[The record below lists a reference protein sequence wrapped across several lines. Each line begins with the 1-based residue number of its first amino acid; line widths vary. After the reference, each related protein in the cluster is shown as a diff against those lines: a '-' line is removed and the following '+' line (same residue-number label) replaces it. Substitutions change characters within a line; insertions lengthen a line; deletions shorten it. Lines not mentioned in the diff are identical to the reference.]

1 MSAET
6 SNLCAPNL
14 ICIGIDSENK
24 GEYVGRIW
32 HQYAEDPLFF
42 HGVME
47 MLWLIEDLLD
57 QWDFPQRSM
66 ESRVFIKKK
75 TESCKKKERGEFCVD
90 ESRIKNKNGDQG
102 TFIVHV
108 RYRQNAT
115 WQGEV
120 IWADQNKRQN
130 FRSALELIKLM
141 DSALSDDSNVEEID
155 EDRKETKKR
164 KEGGGIVDNGKK
176 FQDTKDNTGCKTKDR
191 TFSEN

>member
-32 HQYAEDPLFF
+32 HQYVEDPLFF

-75 TESCKKKERGEFCVD
+75 TESCKK
-90 ESRIKNKNGDQG
+90 
-102 TFIVHV
+102 
-108 RYRQNAT
+108 
-115 WQGEV
+115 
-120 IWADQNKRQN
+120 
-130 FRSALELIKLM
+130 
-141 DSALSDDSNVEEID
+141 
-155 EDRKETKKR
+155 RKEVNSAWMSPESKIKMAIR
-164 KEGGGIVDNGKK
+164 ERLLFMSGIARMQHGRAK
-176 FQDTKDNTGCKTKDR
+176 
-191 TFSEN
+191 